1 MLLLLLLLLLML
13 FRKIAP
19 SAIYL
24 VLRTRRS
31 TLTRTCCARLLQV
44 HRGNG
49 ARHFALPCIGKI
61 NAHHFSRFVEW
72 GRSGGFAKQIGF
84 DQFTP
89 DVSDSNVAFLD
100 AGRVCCRHCD
110 ANGGCPCEETA
121 ILAGK
126 TDGFEI
132 LFFSFVYRL
141 DDVGRI
147 AACAD
152 ADSDVAWPT
161 QRFNLSSEYPLKA
174 VVICYCGKNG

>member
-1 MLLLLLLLLLML
+1 ML

-19 SAIYL
+19 SAIYR

-31 TLTRTCCARLLQV
+31 TLTRTCCAPLLQV

-110 ANGGCPCEETA
+110 GNVGRPCEETA

-132 LFFSFVYRL
+132 LVQCLFHRRQH
-141 DDVGRI
+141 VGGI

-152 ADSDVAWPT
+152 ADGDVAWPT